1 MTGALLAVLLA
12 APARALSPFVEQL
25 RKAESRDSAD
35 PERVEYATRAL
46 RAWAPEDGRPLLA
59 HAYFTRAE
67 GEVARFDDP
76 AAEEDLTKSLE
87 LDERND
93 RARLM
98 RSRARAA
105 LGRGV
110 GAERDAL
117 DYLVDRRDDPEAW
130 LALGDAR
137 LAKGA
142 KADRDALD
150 AYATAASFADK
161 GDPRPAL
168 GEGRVHLAARRWREA
183 LASLSSAAERPQ
195 KRRGEI
201 LDARARAFSALGDW
215 EAAKGD
221 LSRALPELERALDD
235 RRRIGAVK
243 RGLDTA
249 RRTLADAY
257 FRRGLACEALKQKD
271 LALADHRQGC
281 DLGLRIACARVE
293 ALLKPQ
299 PKAPPAAPKAKKA
312 PRKKNPKGSAG
323 DRIYAN

>member
-1 MTGALLAVLLA
+1 MSGALLALLLA
-12 APARALSPFVEQL
+12 APARASSPFVENL
-25 RKAESRDSAD
+25 RKAESRSEAD

-46 RAWAPEDGRPLLA
+46 RAWAPQDGRPLLA

-67 GEVARFDDP
+67 GELARFNDP

-105 LGRGV
+105 LGRGA
-110 GAERDAL
+110 GAEKDAL
-117 DYLVDRRDDPEAW
+117 DYLEDRRDDPEAW

-142 KADRDALD
+142 KGDPLD
-150 AYATAASFADK
+150 AYASAANFADK

-183 LASLSSAAERPQ
+183 LAALTSAAERPQ
-195 KRRGEI
+195 KRRAEI
-201 LDARARAFSALGDW
+201 LDARARAFAALGDW
-215 EAAKGD
+215 ESAKGD

-243 RGLDTA
+243 RGLDAA
-249 RRTLADAY
+249 RLTLADAY
-257 FRRGLACEALKQKD
+257 FRRGLACEALKQKY
-271 LALADHRQGC
+271 LALADHKQGC
-281 DLGLRIACARVE
+281 DLGLRIACARVT
-293 ALLKPQ
+293 ALEKPE
-299 PKAPPAAPKAKKA
+299 PKAPPAPPKARKT